1 MSQDSGLGRGVNE
14 GKGDPE
20 CEPLVMGW
28 ERKRGS
34 ECPVKGGS
42 GSKNRIHCTNDHRWV
57 FHAYGDPPTK
67 MLAEALWVMG

>member
-20 CEPLVMGW
+20 CELLVMDW

-42 GSKNRIHCTNDHRWV
+42 GSKNRIHCTNDYRWV
-57 FHAYGDPPTK
+57 SACIWRPPTK

>member
-1 MSQDSGLGRGVNE
+1 MKEKGTLSVMDSGGLKVDTRGL
-14 GKGDPE
+14 
-20 CEPLVMGW
+20 LVMGW

-42 GSKNRIHCTNDHRWV
+42 DSKNRIHCTNDYRWV
-57 FHAYGDPPTK
+57 SACVWRPPTK